1 MINMAKDSFIFRCDY
16 IDKLS
21 QFTTEELGIIVCGIS
36 EYVQSGVV
44 PELDRSLMIAFN
56 MIKVDID
63 NDIKKYE
70 ERCRINKQIAINRH
84 SKNNK

>member
-1 MINMAKDSFIFRCDY
+1 MAKDSFVFRCDY

-21 QFTTEELGIIVCGIS
+21 QFSTEEVGIIIKALADYVKNGIM
-36 EYVQSGVV
+36 
-44 PELDRSLMIAFN
+44 PEMDKSLMVAFN

-70 ERCRINKQIAINRH
+70 ERCRINKEIAVNRW
-84 SKNNK
+84 NKENQ